1 MEALLAEDGMCVT
14 AGLPEE
20 MRRGLDR
27 SQCGPRSVER
37 GKAERER
44 MEKLLASIGE
54 HEARIKELQQ
64 ELTEAMQ
71 AYKNVML
78 GTVAA

>member
-1 MEALLAEDGMCVT
+1 
-14 AGLPEE
+14 
-20 MRRGLDR
+20 
-27 SQCGPRSVER
+27 
-37 GKAERER
+37 

-54 HEARIKELQQ
+54 HEARIKLAGE